1 MFHTDFPTG
10 AEYITSLLLH
20 ELSKMRSATDSSEE
34 LQLLGTS
41 LSLLHQVSTC
51 HGKCRGGDHILE
63 SLAGRSYNLGAAA
76 LALTHLGYYDESL
89 SLVRSLGEIANLL
102 ALLCKQPGLYP
113 KWVLATKSERL
124 REFSPAAV
132 REKIGDSEELPIPMD
147 KDRYAEL
154 CESSAHVTPKTV
166 PNSHNDEGKKFVGGI
181 FQQQGLSKTLDQ
193 LVEVATAVALMVS
206 SMVDRTDLFKTVKQA
221 LESYEPSS

>member
-1 MFHTDFPTG
+1 MSSADFPSG
-10 AEYITSLLLH
+10 AEYIKSLLLH
-20 ELSKMRSATDSSEE
+20 EQAKFSSVVSSSED
-34 LQLLGTS
+34 LRLLGTT
-41 LSLLHQVSTC
+41 LSVLHRASTC

-76 LALTHLGYYDESL
+76 LSLARLGYYDESL

-102 ALLCKQPGLYP
+102 ALLCKQPELYP

-132 REKIGDSEELPIPMD
+132 REQIGDSEELPIPMER
-147 KDRYAEL
+147 DRYAEL

-166 PNSHNDEGKKFVGGI
+166 PNSHNDEGKKFGGGI
-181 FQQQGLSKTLDQ
+181 FQEQGLSKTLSQ
-193 LVEVATAVALMVS
+193 LAYGLDINV
-206 SMVDRTDLFKTVKQA
+206 
-221 LESYEPSS
+221 